1 MKKLLVLFIFCISMF
16 NFAFA
21 KTKIEVLKVYDGDS
35 ILAKIDNNIFRIRLI
50 GIDCFEGT
58 KNKRIEKQSS
68 KHNFSFEQIVKEGN
82 IAGDILRVKLKGKK
96 VFFEFA
102 GIDKYNRA
110 LGHLY
115 VGNRNINDE
124 MLKTGY
130 CFKY

>member
-58 KNKRIEKQSS
+58 KSDRAKWQARKY
-68 KHNFSFEQIVKEGN
+68 VK
-82 IAGDILRVKLKGKK
+82 
-96 VFFEFA
+96 
-102 GIDKYNRA
+102 
-110 LGHLY
+110 
-115 VGNRNINDE
+115 
-124 MLKTGY
+124 
-130 CFKY
+130 